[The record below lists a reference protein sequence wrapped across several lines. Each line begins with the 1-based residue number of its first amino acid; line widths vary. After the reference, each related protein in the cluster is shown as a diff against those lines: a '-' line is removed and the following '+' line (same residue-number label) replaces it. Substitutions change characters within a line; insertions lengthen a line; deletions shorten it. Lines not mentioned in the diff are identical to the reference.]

1 MEHAEH
7 VLVHEHLAV
16 AARAGA
22 DADGGDGQ
30 LRRHA
35 FGELGGNGLEDHGE
49 GAGLFHRVGVFQQLA
64 GRIGRLAL
72 HLEAAQRVDALG
84 REPDMGAHG
93 DLAVDDGTDAVRHFH
108 TAFQLHGVGARLLH
122 EAAGVHH
129 RVVDAGLIR
138 HEGHIDDDECVLRAA
153 GHSGPVVD
161 HVLHRHR
168 YGVAQTEHDV
178 AERVADE
185 DGINAGLVHEP
196 CRGVVVGGDHRD
208 LLALGLHFEKRRY
221 GNTHGYFLSILS
233 PRAFPGATVSFT
245 GAYYKR

>member
-1 MEHAEH
+1 MEEHPIQSGVSGHFADGQRVVDAAVGGFIGEIRQQMQRRAVLFGVFDGLQEDGVLLEAAVLHSGVVGAIGIQHNVAHLGEAAHELRREVVEHAEH

-49 GAGLFHRVGVFQQLA
+49 SAGLFHRVGVFQKLA
-64 GRIGRLAL
+64 GRVGRLAL
-72 HLEAAQRVDALG
+72 HLEAAQRVDAL
-84 REPDMGAHG
+84 RRKADMGAYG

-129 RVVDAGLIR
+129 RVVEIG
-138 HEGHIDDDECVLRAA
+138 RA
-153 GHSGPVVD
+153 
-161 HVLHRHR
+161 HV
-168 YGVAQTEHDV
+168 
-178 AERVADE
+178 
-185 DGINAGLVHEP
+185 
-196 CRGVVVGGDHRD
+196 
-208 LLALGLHFEKRRY
+208 
-221 GNTHGYFLSILS
+221 
-233 PRAFPGATVSFT
+233 
-245 GAYYKR
+245 